1 MRTIEDV
8 YLERCYIGEGGKPV
22 PHFWVSK
29 PFPATPLTLYGD
41 DRLPVR
47 EEWGVREALELII
60 GSQLEL
66 EIPVGEC
73 VLEAAKGELPTG
85 QVWKLLLK
93 SNSADEPRHL
103 QGFEHAAAVYPVSQ
117 AVREQCRAIAVR
129 WQDAHKRYHPLMV
142 PMVLEVGVFLVALGV
157 LRIVGGRSLMSLA
170 SKIAEDESRHTTTN
184 VSALIALGIDP
195 YHPPQELE
203 NLRRDTLEILVGG
216 LDVPERAVG
225 DRLNLDFLMRA
236 SNELISTGDAEDFT
250 DISFVVD
257 RHLPFEIDNN
267 LLYTRAV

>member
-22 PHFWVSK
+22 PAFWTPK
-29 PFPATPLTLYGD
+29 PFSATPLTLYGD
-41 DRLPVR
+41 DRLSVR
-47 EEWGVREALELII
+47 EEWGVRETLELII

-66 EIPVGEC
+66 EISVKDF
-73 VLEAAKGELPTG
+73 VLEAARGDLPTG
-85 QVWKLLLK
+85 QVWKPLLK
-93 SNSADEPRHL
+93 SNSADENRHF
-103 QGFEHAAAVYPVSQ
+103 QGFEYAAAVYPVPQ
-117 AVREQCRAIAVR
+117 EVREKCKAIAVR
-129 WQDAHKRYHPLMV
+129 WQDAQKRHHPLLV
-142 PMVLEVGVFLVALGV
+142 PMVLEVGVFLIALGV
-157 LRIVGGRSLMSLA
+157 LRIVGGRALMGLA
-170 SKIAEDESRHTTTN
+170 AQIAEDESRHTTTN
-184 VSALIALGIDP
+184 VSALLALGIDP
-195 YHPPQELE
+195 YHPPQDLE
-203 NLRRDTLEILVGG
+203 DLRRDTLEVIVGG

-236 SNELISTGDAEDFT
+236 SDELISTGDAQDFT